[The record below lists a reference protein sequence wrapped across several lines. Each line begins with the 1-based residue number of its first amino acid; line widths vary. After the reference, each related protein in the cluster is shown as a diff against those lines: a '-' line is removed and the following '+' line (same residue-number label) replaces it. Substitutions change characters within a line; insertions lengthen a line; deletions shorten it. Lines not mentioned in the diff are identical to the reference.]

1 MNALMFI
8 GNVGFIGVD
17 DPVDPA
23 NLHSK
28 FIAQISSDQM
38 DWIYSTP
45 PHSSLIANQYLTYI
59 IYCFFTICYLSFRF

>member
-1 MNALMFI
+1 MKALIFNV
-8 GNVGFIGVD
+8 NVGFIGVD

-38 DWIYSTP
+38 DWIDSTNP
-45 PHSSLIANQYLTYI
+45 
-59 IYCFFTICYLSFRF
+59 